1 MCKVNYV
8 AQLKELLSKEMYNS
22 IVEVAKNSK
31 PLHCEFEMKLYD
43 SDEQERSDVIAD
55 IVLFKG
61 EFEMRLYDKSTKE
74 FSLKLPVWHL
84 NCKIDEIPEYESI
97 V

>member
-1 MCKVNYV
+1 MCETNRV
-8 AQLKELLSKEMYNS
+8 AQLKDLLSKELFNS
-22 IVEVAKNSK
+22 VAELVKKSK
-31 PLHCEFEMKLYD
+31 ALHSEFEMKLYD
-43 SDEQERSDVIAD
+43 SDEQEQSDIIVD

-61 EFEMRLYDKSTKE
+61 EFEIRLYDKNARE

-84 NCKIDEIPEYESI
+84 NCKIDEMPEYESI